1 MSLAATEAGAGV
13 RLIAGRS
20 LACTIGLHVMAIGLI
35 LGFWQFVVMIG
46 LARELVVSTPL
57 RVAVEFVAVIAA
69 PRTWSAVLVTLG
81 ELVAGLMIGGAVG
94 MVLGA
99 AFARMP
105 LLDRMFK
112 PLVLALYTL
121 PRLAL
126 LPLFVVWLGLGVE
139 SKIAVAV
146 IHGVVL
152 FMLGAYAAVSS
163 IDTKLIEAC
172 RLFGASR
179 LRLLTLVYIPSS
191 IPYLLTT
198 IRQAIGLAL
207 GSVIVAEMTGAFAGM
222 GFELS
227 RHLAQFDMTGVLA
240 WVFLAA
246 ILGLALERAALTFER
261 RMTRWAPRQLDD

>member
-1 MSLAATEAGAGV
+1 MSLAATQVGGAAKPV
-13 RLIAGRS
+13 AGRS
-20 LACTIGLHVMAIGLI
+20 LARTMMLHAVAIALTLGL
-35 LGFWQFVVMIG
+35 WQFVVAIG

-57 RVAVEFVAVIAA
+57 RVAAEFFAVVVS
-69 PRTWSAVLVTLG
+69 PRTWSAVLVTIG
-81 ELVAGLMIGGAVG
+81 ELVAGLLIGGAVG
-94 MVLGA
+94 VVLGA
-99 AFARMP
+99 AFARVP

-179 LRLLTLVYIPSS
+179 LRLLALVYVPSS
-191 IPYLLTT
+191 VPYLLTT
-198 IRQAIGLAL
+198 VRQAIGLAL

-227 RHLAQFDMTGVLA
+227 RRLAQFDMTGVLA
-240 WVFLAA
+240 WVVLASM
-246 ILGLALERAALTFER
+246 LGLALERVALTFER
-261 RMTRWAPRQLDD
+261 RLTRWTPRQQDD